1 MARRRSTRRGRG
13 EGSVFERADGT
24 WQGAVTIG
32 YDENGKQRRKTV
44 YGKTQAEVLVKVAEV
59 KQQLSLGTLT
69 KSALTVKLYL
79 EKWLAEKVRTVKP
92 RTHESYKYCA
102 EKYLNP
108 RLGRT
113 KLDKLTPLQA
123 QSALSEIADAHGVRT
138 SNLCRAVLFSAMKQ
152 AVRWR
157 LLPYNPL
164 EGVTRA
170 KETQRE
176 MTLWTAEETLRFLSV
191 GQTHRLYPLFYL
203 AMATGLRC
211 GELLGLQWGDLK
223 GNVLH
228 VRRTLLTRSGQPTY
242 STPKTERG
250 VRRVVLAE
258 DALSLLE
265 AHRER
270 QVEENRRSGG
280 AWPDT
285 GHVFISE
292 VGTLL
297 NARNVTRVWHALQ
310 IAAGVPRARLHD
322 ARHLHVSLLV
332 KQGLDPRTIA
342 DRVGHTDPSFTMR
355 KYSHMFEDQR
365 QATAISLTDLLKP
378 STPRMAN

>member
-13 EGSVFERADGT
+13 EGSVFQRADGT
-24 WQGAVTIG
+24 WAGEVTTG
-32 YDENGKQRRKTV
+32 YDEGGKQRRKTV
-44 YGKTQAEVLVKVAEV
+44 YGKTQAEVLVKVAGV
-59 KQQLSLGTLT
+59 KQQLSLGTLS

-79 EKWLAEKVRTVKP
+79 EKWLAEKARTVKP
-92 RTHESYKYCA
+92 RTQESYKYCA

-123 QSALSEIADAHGVRT
+123 QSALSEIADAHGART
-138 SNLCRAVLFSAMKQ
+138 SNLCRAVLFNAMKQ

-164 EGVTRA
+164 EGVTRI
-170 KETQRE
+170 KEQQRE
-176 MTLWTAEETLRFLSV
+176 MTVWTADETLRFLSV
-191 GQTHRLYPLFYL
+191 AQTHRLYPLFYL

-250 VRRVVLAE
+250 VRRVALAE
-258 DALSLLE
+258 DVLSLLE

-270 QVEENRRSGG
+270 VG
-280 AWPDT
+280 
-285 GHVFISE
+285 SE
-292 VGTLL
+292 HRQGVSPIFVSDAGTLL

-310 IAAGVPRARLHD
+310 VTAGVPKARLHD

-342 DRVGHTDPSFTMR
+342 DRVGHTDPSFTLR

-378 STPRMAN
+378 SAPRIAN